1 MFNNQ
6 NQNGIHLEINQM
18 FNDIKLSDVIT
29 LDKSVN
35 TNFAK
40 YSTSVQMSSD
50 DFSLIREH
58 IEKDIASTISRK
70 CIREI
75 LDNSKNEYLD
85 LTKYVNDIELD
96 RLATNELID
105 YIIVSGYSKCIL
117 NGMLAACIQDDAR
130 FCFKAMN
137 QNSISNGADIYN
149 IGFLSD
155 IELYVDPYMTKVYG
169 YNDTTMI
176 LLNDL
181 RLNLEL
187 IENKIVSEATFH
199 PRILIDFN
207 MFSSYDALVCRVL
220 DKKGS
225 PTSLK
230 YISDL
235 RNQKIDDILND

>member
-1 MFNNQ
+1 MQQ
-6 NQNGIHLEINQM
+6 NQNGIHLGISKIFEN
-18 FNDIKLSDVIT
+18 IKLSDVIT
-29 LDKSVN
+29 LDKSVSFN
-35 TNFAK
+35 K
-40 YSTSVQMSSD
+40 SPVQMAVQMASD

-70 CIREI
+70 CIKEI
-75 LDNSKNEYLD
+75 IDNSKNEYLD

-105 YIIVSGYSKCIL
+105 YIIDSGYSKCIL

-130 FCFKAMN
+130 FYFKPMNKNAMN
-137 QNSISNGADIYN
+137 QNTSIINGADIYN

-155 IELYVDPYMTKVYG
+155 IELYVDPYMR

-207 MFSSYDALVCRVL
+207 MYSEYSALVCRIL
-220 DKKGS
+220 DKKG
-225 PTSLK
+225 TENYLK

>member
-1 MFNNQ
+1 MFNNNQ
-6 NQNGIHLEINQM
+6 NQNGIHLEINKM
-18 FNDIKLSDVIT
+18 FDNIKLSDVIT

-35 TNFAK
+35 TNFTK

-50 DFSLIREH
+50 DFSIMREH

-75 LDNSKNEYLD
+75 IDNSKNEYLD

-96 RLATNELID
+96 RFATNELID
-105 YIIVSGYSKCIL
+105 YIIGSGYSKCVL
-117 NGMLAACIQDDAR
+117 NGMLAACIQDNAR
-130 FCFKAMN
+130 FHFKAMN
-137 QNSISNGADIYN
+137 QNTTINGADIYN

-155 IELYVDPYMTKVYG
+155 IELYVDPYMR

-181 RLNLEL
+181 KLNLEL
-187 IENKIVSEATFH
+187 LDNNIVSKATFH

-207 MFSSYDALVCRVL
+207 MYSEYDVLVCRVI
-220 DKKGS
+220 DKKG
-225 PTSLK
+225 TENYLK

-235 RNQKIDDILND
+235 RNQKIDDLLND

>member
-1 MFNNQ
+1 MFNNNQ
-6 NQNGIHLEINQM
+6 NQNGIHLEIKEL
-18 FNDIKLSDVIT
+18 FDKIKLSDVIT

-35 TNFAK
+35 TNFTK

-50 DFSLIREH
+50 DFSLIRKH

-75 LDNSKNEYLD
+75 IDNSKNEYLD

-105 YIIVSGYSKCIL
+105 YIIGSRYNKCIL
-117 NGMLAACIQDDAR
+117 NVMLANCIQDDNR
-130 FCFKAMN
+130 FHFKAMN
-137 QNSISNGADIYN
+137 QNTTINGADIYN

-155 IELYVDPYMTKVYG
+155 IELYVDPYMR
-169 YNDTTMI
+169 YNDNTMI
-176 LLNDL
+176 LLSDL

-187 IENKIVSEATFH
+187 LDNNIVSEATFH

-207 MFSSYDALVCRVL
+207 MYSEYDALVCRVI
-220 DKKGS
+220 DKKG
-225 PTSLK
+225 TENYLK

-235 RNQKIDDILND
+235 RNQKIDDLLND

>member
-1 MFNNQ
+1 
-6 NQNGIHLEINQM
+6 M

-58 IEKDIASTISRK
+58 IEKDIASKISRK
-70 CIREI
+70 CIKEI
-75 LDNSKNEYLD
+75 VDNSKIEYLD
-85 LTKYVNDIELD
+85 LTHYTNDIELD
-96 RLATNELID
+96 RKATDELIH
-105 YIIVSGYSKCIL
+105 YIIGSGYSKCIL

-130 FCFKAMN
+130 FYFKAMN
-137 QNSISNGADIYN
+137 QNTSINGADIYN

-155 IELYVDPYMTKVYG
+155 VELYVDPYMK

-181 RLNLEL
+181 KLNLEL
-187 IENKIVSEATFH
+187 LENKIVNEATFH
-199 PRILIDFN
+199 SRILIDFN
-207 MFSSYDALVCRVL
+207 MYSEYTALVCRVL

-225 PTSLK
+225 ENYLK

>member
-1 MFNNQ
+1 MNNSIQ
-6 NQNGIHLEINQM
+6 TGINEIFEN
-18 FNDIKLSDVIT
+18 IKLSDVIT

-35 TNFAK
+35 TNFTK

-70 CIREI
+70 CIKEI
-75 LDNSKNEYLD
+75 IDNSKNEYLD

-130 FCFKAMN
+130 FYFKAMN
-137 QNSISNGADIYN
+137 QNTIILGADIYG
-149 IGFLSD
+149 IGSISN
-155 IELYVDPYMTKVYG
+155 IELYVDPYMK

-176 LLNDL
+176 LLNNL
-181 RLNLEL
+181 KLNLEL
-187 IENKIVSEATFH
+187 IENKIVSEPSFH
-199 PRILIDFN
+199 SRLLIDFN

-225 PTSLK
+225 ENYLK

>member
-1 MFNNQ
+1 MFNNNQ
-6 NQNGIHLEINQM
+6 NQNGIHLEINKM
-18 FNDIKLSDVIT
+18 FDNIKLSDVIT

-35 TNFAK
+35 TNFTK

-50 DFSLIREH
+50 DFSIMREH

-75 LDNSKNEYLD
+75 IDNSKNEYLD

-96 RLATNELID
+96 RFATNELID
-105 YIIVSGYSKCIL
+105 YIIGSGYSKCVL
-117 NGMLAACIQDDAR
+117 NGMLAACIQDNAR
-130 FCFKAMN
+130 FHFKAMN
-137 QNSISNGADIYN
+137 QNTTINGADIYN

-155 IELYVDPYMTKVYG
+155 IELYVDPYMR
-169 YNDTTMI
+169 YNYTTII

-181 RLNLEL
+181 KLKLEL
-187 IENKIVSEATFH
+187 LDNNIVSKATFH

-207 MFSSYDALVCRVL
+207 MYSEYDVLVCRVI
-220 DKKGS
+220 DKKG
-225 PTSLK
+225 TENYLK

-235 RNQKIDDILND
+235 RNQKIDDLLND

>member
-1 MFNNQ
+1 MFNNNQ

-18 FNDIKLSDVIT
+18 FDNIKLSDVIT

-35 TNFAK
+35 TNFTK

-50 DFSLIREH
+50 DFSIMREH

-75 LDNSKNEYLD
+75 IDNSKNEYLD
-85 LTKYVNDIELD
+85 LTKYVNIELD
-96 RLATNELID
+96 RFATNELID
-105 YIIVSGYSKCIL
+105 YIIGSGYSKCIL
-117 NGMLAACIQDDAR
+117 NAMLANCIQDDNR
-130 FCFKAMN
+130 FHFKAKN
-137 QNSISNGADIYN
+137 QNITINGADIYN

-155 IELYVDPYMTKVYG
+155 IELYVDPYMR

-181 RLNLEL
+181 KLNLEL
-187 IENKIVSEATFH
+187 LDNKIVTEATFH
-199 PRILIDFN
+199 PKIVIDFN
-207 MFSSYDALVCRVL
+207 MYSEYDALVCRVI
-220 DKKGS
+220 DKKG
-225 PTSLK
+225 TENYLK

-235 RNQKIDDILND
+235 RNQKIDDLLND

>member
-1 MFNNQ
+1 MNNSIQ
-6 NQNGIHLEINQM
+6 TGINEI
-18 FNDIKLSDVIT
+18 FKDIKLSEVIT

-40 YSTSVQMSSD
+40 YSTSVKMSSND
-50 DFSLIREH
+50 FSNDFSLIREH

-85 LTKYVNDIELD
+85 LTKYINDIELD

-105 YIIVSGYSKCIL
+105 YIIDSGYSKCIL

-130 FCFKAMN
+130 FYFKAMN
-137 QNSISNGADIYN
+137 QNSIINGADIYN

-155 IELYVDPYMTKVYG
+155 IELYVDPYMR

-181 RLNLEL
+181 KLNLE
-187 IENKIVSEATFH
+187 IIGNKIVSEATFH

-207 MFSSYDALVCRVL
+207 MYSEYSALVCRVL
-220 DKKGS
+220 DKKG
-225 PTSLK
+225 TENYLK

-235 RNQKIDDILND
+235 RNQKIDNILND

>member
-1 MFNNQ
+1 
-6 NQNGIHLEINQM
+6 
-18 FNDIKLSDVIT
+18 LSDVIT

-35 TNFAK
+35 TNFTK

-70 CIREI
+70 CIKEI
-75 LDNSKNEYLD
+75 VDNSKIEYLD
-85 LTKYVNDIELD
+85 LTHYTNDIELD
-96 RLATNELID
+96 RKATDELIH
-105 YIIVSGYSKCIL
+105 YITNSNYTKCIL
-117 NGMLAACIQDDAR
+117 GSMLAACIQDSFR
-130 FCFKAMN
+130 FNFKKMPKT
-137 QNSISNGADIYN
+137 QPLINGADIYN

-155 IELYVDPYMTKVYG
+155 VELYVDPYMKYT
-169 YNDTTMI
+169 DFTMI

-181 RLNLEL
+181 KLNLEL
-187 IENKIVSEATFH
+187 IENKIVSEPSFH
-199 PRILIDFN
+199 SRLLIDFN

-225 PTSLK
+225 ENYLK

-235 RNQKIDDILND
+235 RNQKIDILLND

>member
-105 YIIVSGYSKCIL
+105 YIIDSGYSKCIL

-155 IELYVDPYMTKVYG
+155 IELYVDPYMRYDDNTV
-169 YNDTTMI
+169 I
-176 LLNDL
+176 LLNEI
-181 RLNLEL
+181 RLNVDFIDSRLS
-187 IENKIVSEATFH
+187 NEATFH
-199 PRILIDFN
+199 PRIVIDFN
-207 MFSSYDALVCRVL
+207 IFSDSDSLVCYVL
-220 DKKGS
+220 EKKGS
-225 PTSLK
+225 PTYLK
-230 YISDL
+230 YISHL
-235 RNQKIDDILND
+235 REQKIDDILNY

>member
-18 FNDIKLSDVIT
+18 FDNIKLSDVIT

-35 TNFAK
+35 TNFTK
-40 YSTSVQMSSD
+40 YSTSVQMTPN
-50 DFSLIREH
+50 DFSNDFREH

-70 CIREI
+70 CIKEI

-105 YIIVSGYSKCIL
+105 YIIGSGYSKCIL

-130 FCFKAMN
+130 FHFKAMS
-137 QNSISNGADIYN
+137 QNTIINGADIYN

-155 IELYVDPYMTKVYG
+155 IELYVDPYMR

-181 RLNLEL
+181 RLNLEF

-199 PRILIDFN
+199 PRLLIDFN

-225 PTSLK
+225 PTYLK

>member
-6 NQNGIHLEINQM
+6 NQNGIHLEINKM

-40 YSTSVQMSSD
+40 YSTSVQLSSE

-70 CIREI
+70 CIKEI
-75 LDNSKNEYLD
+75 IDNSKNEYLD

-96 RLATNELID
+96 RKAIDELIHH
-105 YIIVSGYSKCIL
+105 ITNSGYTKCIL
-117 NGMLAACIQDDAR
+117 GSMLAAGIQDNAR
-130 FCFKAMN
+130 FNFKKLPKT
-137 QNSISNGADIYN
+137 QPLINGADIYGIGSISN
-149 IGFLSD
+149 IEIF
-155 IELYVDPYMTKVYG
+155 IDPYMKYT
-169 YNDTTMI
+169 DFTII
-176 LLNDL
+176 LVNDL

-187 IENKIVSEATFH
+187 IENKIVSEPTFH
-199 PRILIDFN
+199 SRLLIDFN
-207 MFSSYDALVCRVL
+207 MYSEYSALVCRVL
-220 DKKGS
+220 DKKG
-225 PTSLK
+225 TENYLK

>member
-1 MFNNQ
+1 MLIQMFNNQ

-105 YIIVSGYSKCIL
+105 YIIDSGYSKCIL
-117 NGMLAACIQDDAR
+117 NGMLAACIQDNVS
-130 FCFKAMN
+130 FSFSN
-137 QNSISNGADIYN
+137 ITTNLSIGGDIYN
-149 IGFLSD
+149 IGS
-155 IELYVDPYMTKVYG
+155 ISNVELYVDPYMRYDDNTV
-169 YNDTTMI
+169 I
-176 LLNDL
+176 LLNEI
-181 RLNLEL
+181 RLNVDFIDSRLS
-187 IENKIVSEATFH
+187 NEATFH
-199 PRILIDFN
+199 PRIVIDFN
-207 MFSSYDALVCRVL
+207 IFSDSDSLVCYVL
-220 DKKGS
+220 EKKGS
-225 PTSLK
+225 PTYLK
-230 YISDL
+230 YISHL
-235 RNQKIDDILND
+235 REQKIDDILNY

>member
-6 NQNGIHLEINQM
+6 NQNGIHLEINKM

-40 YSTSVQMSSD
+40 YSTSVQLSSE

-70 CIREI
+70 CIKEI
-75 LDNSKNEYLD
+75 IDNSKNEYLD

-105 YIIVSGYSKCIL
+105 YIIDSGYSKCIL

-130 FCFKAMN
+130 FYFKTMN
-137 QNSISNGADIYN
+137 QNTSIINGVDIYN

-155 IELYVDPYMTKVYG
+155 IELYVDPYMR
-169 YNDTTMI
+169 YNDNTII

-181 RLNLEL
+181 KLNLEI

-207 MFSSYDALVCRVL
+207 MYSEYSALVCRIL
-220 DKKGS
+220 DKKG
-225 PTSLK
+225 TENYLK